1 MTVTHLEKQMTRK
14 DLFKQEQH
22 TGGLGADCGPQT
34 SFVWLKWHLTI
45 RRFYMK
51 YRLQLFLGESKD
63 LAHWTQAQRHLM
75 RVAWLLPQDGVRAS
89 FISEPV

>member
-1 MTVTHLEKQMTRK
+1 MTVAHLEKQMTWK

-22 TGGLGADCGPQT
+22 IGGLRADCGPQT

-45 RRFYMK
+45 RRRFYMK

-63 LAHWTQAQRHLM
+63 LAHWTQAQ
-75 RVAWLLPQDGVRAS
+75 
-89 FISEPV
+89 